1 MCCAAGP
8 PVPRRYKKVPII
20 TIREAAR
27 RASWFLLGVGI
38 LLLVHAAYVV
48 VDARIYEARLLK
60 SLARDRSVAANTYA
74 RTQTPFVR
82 MAAPPPVEGA
92 GIGEIRVGRLGLSVV
107 VVQGESEA
115 ILRRGVGHLARTAL
129 PGDEGNVV
137 LAGHRDTFFR
147 PLKDILE
154 GDRITIQTPK
164 RDFEYVVES
173 TSIVKPTEVGVIEPS
188 GGHTLTLIT
197 CFPFY
202 YVGPAPD
209 RFIVVARETE

>member
-1 MCCAAGP
+1 MSRTRGTA
-8 PVPRRYKKVPII
+8 RY
-20 TIREAAR
+20 T
-27 RASWFLLGVGI
+27 SWLLLAVGI
-38 LLLVHAAYVV
+38 LLLGYAAYVV
-48 VDARIYEARLLK
+48 VDARIYEAHVLKRL
-60 SLARDRSVAANTYA
+60 AHDRQVALNADA
-74 RTQTPFVR
+74 RTPTPFVR

-92 GIGEIRVGRLGLSVV
+92 GIAEMRIGRLGLSVV

-115 ILRRGVGHLARTAL
+115 ILRRAVGHLARTAL
-129 PGDEGNVV
+129 PGEEGNVV

-154 GDRITIQTPK
+154 GDRITLQTPE

-173 TSIVKPTEVGVIEPS
+173 TSIAKPTDVGVIEPS

-202 YVGPAPD
+202 YVGPAPN

>member
-1 MCCAAGP
+1 MSG
-8 PVPRRYKKVPII
+8 
-20 TIREAAR
+20 IRESAR
-27 RASWFLLGVGI
+27 RASWLLLGGGI
-38 LLLVHAAYVV
+38 LLLVYAAYVV
-48 VDARIYEARLLK
+48 IDARIYEARVLK
-60 SLARDRSVAANTYA
+60 RLTHDRQVSLNTDA
-74 RTQTPFVR
+74 KMLTPFVR
-82 MAAPPPVEGA
+82 AAVPPPVEGA
-92 GIGEIRVGRLGLSVV
+92 GIGEIRIGRLGLSVV

-115 ILRRGVGHLARTAL
+115 ILRRAVGHLARTAL

-154 GDRITIQTPK
+154 GDRITLQTPD
-164 RDFEYVVES
+164 REFEYVVES
-173 TSIVKPTEVGVIEPS
+173 TSIVKPTDVEVIEPS

-202 YVGPAPD
+202 YVGPAPN

>member
-1 MCCAAGP
+1 MSRTRETARFTSWLLLAG
-8 PVPRRYKKVPII
+8 
-20 TIREAAR
+20 
-27 RASWFLLGVGI
+27 GI
-38 LLLVHAAYVV
+38 LLLGYAAYVV
-48 VDARIYEARLLK
+48 VDARIYEAHVLKRL
-60 SLARDRSVAANTYA
+60 AHDRQLELNANV
-74 RTQTPFVR
+74 RTPTPFVR
-82 MAAPPPVEGA
+82 LAAPPPVEGV
-92 GIGEIRVGRLGLSVV
+92 GIAEMRVGRLGLSVA

-115 ILRRGVGHLARTAL
+115 ILRRAVGHLARTAL
-129 PGDEGNVV
+129 PGEEGNVV

-154 GDRITIQTPK
+154 GDRITLQTPE

-173 TSIVKPTEVGVIEPS
+173 TSIVKPTDVRVIGPS

-202 YVGPAPD
+202 YVGPAPN

>member
-1 MCCAAGP
+1 VSG
-8 PVPRRYKKVPII
+8 
-20 TIREAAR
+20 IRETAR

-38 LLLVHAAYVV
+38 LPLAYAAYIVI
-48 VDARIYEARLLK
+48 DARIYEAHVLKRLAHDRQVALNAD
-60 SLARDRSVAANTYA
+60 AR
-74 RTQTPFVR
+74 TPFVR

-92 GIGEIRVGRLGLSVV
+92 GIAEMRIGRLGLSVV

-115 ILRRGVGHLARTAL
+115 ILRRAVGHLARTAL

-147 PLKDILE
+147 SLKDILE
-154 GDRITIQTPK
+154 GDRITLQTPE
-164 RDFEYVVES
+164 RAFEYVVEW
-173 TSIVKPTEVGVIEPS
+173 TSIVKPTDVGVIEPS

-202 YVGPAPD
+202 YVGPAPN